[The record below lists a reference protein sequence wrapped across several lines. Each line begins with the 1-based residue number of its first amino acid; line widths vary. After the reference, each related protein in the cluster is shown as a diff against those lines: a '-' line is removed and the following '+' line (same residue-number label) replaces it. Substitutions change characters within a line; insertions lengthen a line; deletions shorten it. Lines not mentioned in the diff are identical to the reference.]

1 MIKVGYIRQSE
12 HGPPIDEQR
21 QAIVKE
27 GVPQCLLWE
36 DAKRQRRTKRN
47 VDNVDDLRR
56 DMIDHLRDGDM
67 LCVYGL
73 DRLAASSTKEM
84 MRIVA
89 EVMDKGV
96 SIKDLKTGWLFSPE
110 SRDAVGAIRSAIV
123 QLGNE
128 KIAGVNKRRR
138 NGEIVGSTGAGR
150 ALLTEKDIPRIA
162 KIYHD
167 LALYPTKPLQAKA
180 AGVSEATY
188 YRFIKKH
195 AIDIE
200 SSKIEKR
207 SGDGT

>member
-1 MIKVGYIRQSE
+1 SLR
-12 HGPPIDEQR
+12 
-21 QAIVKE
+21 E
-27 GVPQCLLWE
+27 GE
-36 DAKRQRRTKRN
+36 
-47 VDNVDDLRR
+47 
-56 DMIDHLRDGDM
+56 M

-73 DRLAASSTKEM
+73 DRLAASTTKEM
-84 MRIVA
+84 MRIVT

-110 SRDAVGAIRSAIV
+110 SKDAVAAIRSAIT

-138 NGEIVGSTGAGR
+138 NGEIVGSAGAGR
-150 ALLTEKDIPRIA
+150 ALLKPKDIPRIA
-162 KIYHD
+162 AIYHD

-195 AIDIE
+195 AAAIE
-200 SSKIEKR
+200 NRKPKTE
-207 SGDGT
+207 T